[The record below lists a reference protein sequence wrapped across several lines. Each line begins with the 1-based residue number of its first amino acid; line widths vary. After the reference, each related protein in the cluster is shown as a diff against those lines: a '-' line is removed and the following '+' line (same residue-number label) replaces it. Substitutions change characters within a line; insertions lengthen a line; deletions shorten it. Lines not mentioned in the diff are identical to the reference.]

1 MKLTTHFSIMPRLGL
16 RKDKNLLPLF
26 ILMGRTG
33 RAVYV
38 SVGTVASDFA
48 DKILRRQLHRLSFK
62 GLSKFVM
69 RVSNET
75 PISQCPSRA
84 VMDKGG

>member
-1 MKLTTHFSIMPRLGL
+1 MYANRMSVTEAS
-16 RKDKNLLPLF
+16 LL
-26 ILMGRTG
+26 IG

-38 SVGTVASDFA
+38 SVGTVASNFA